1 MELLI
6 IRHGRPVR
14 DTRADGEFA
23 DPELSEIGWNQAR
36 ATAAFLEGEHIDHVV
51 ASTMIRA
58 HQTAMPTA
66 EMLGADIELRPDLVE
81 VDAHSNEYVPMEEM
95 DMAVEAEKFQNDP
108 LHIFNGD
115 YDGFRDRVV
124 GAFDE
129 LVEQNRGKRVA
140 VFCHG
145 MVTQVYIQTL
155 FELDDPMFTLID
167 YCGINRVKAN
177 SSGLRSVVS
186 INETGHVRG
195 LNPDGDYKPSIRA

>member
-66 EMLGADIELRPDLVE
+66 ENALPSAIGVHCRPN
-81 VDAHSNEYVPMEEM
+81 HSAAPANI
-95 DMAVEAEKFQNDP
+95 DSA
-108 LHIFNGD
+108 
-115 YDGFRDRVV
+115 
-124 GAFDE
+124 
-129 LVEQNRGKRVA
+129 GK
-140 VFCHG
+140 
-145 MVTQVYIQTL
+145 
-155 FELDDPMFTLID
+155 
-167 YCGINRVKAN
+167 
-177 SSGLRSVVS
+177 
-186 INETGHVRG
+186 
-195 LNPDGDYKPSIRA
+195 